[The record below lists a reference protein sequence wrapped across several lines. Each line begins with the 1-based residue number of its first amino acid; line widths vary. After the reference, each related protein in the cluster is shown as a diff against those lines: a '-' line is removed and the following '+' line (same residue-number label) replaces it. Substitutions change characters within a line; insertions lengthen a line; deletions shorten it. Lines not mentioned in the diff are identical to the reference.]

1 MTMNVTSKPARLAR
15 QPRQHE
21 YTTTVNWTGNRGS
34 GTSGVRDYARAHE
47 IAVAGKP
54 AIPGSSDPNFRG
66 DPTRYNPEEL
76 LVASLSGCHML
87 WYLSECAAAG
97 VVVTAYVDRAEGF
110 MTEDVGGSGHFTR
123 VVLRPEITLAPGA
136 DLDVARAKHHTAHE
150 KCFIANSVNF
160 PIEVEPIFR
169 DA

>member
-1 MTMNVTSKPARLAR
+1 MTAHTTSNRTRP
-15 QPRQHE
+15 PRQHE
-21 YTTTVNWTGNRGS
+21 YATTITWTGNTGT
-34 GTSGVRDYARAHE
+34 GTSTVRDYSRDLE

-54 AIPGSSDPNFRG
+54 TIPGSSDPHFRG
-66 DPTRYNPEEL
+66 DPTRYNTEEL

-87 WYLSECAAAG
+87 WYLSECATAG

-110 MTEDVGGSGHFTR
+110 MTEDADGSGRFTR

-136 DLDVARAKHHTAHE
+136 DLDAARHAHHTAHA
-150 KCFIANSVNF
+150 KCFIANSVTF
-160 PIEVEPIFR
+160 AVEVEPIFR